1 MKEEAQVS
9 TPKPNRSPFRSHM
22 VFWDRCGVR
31 DSDPTASNLLSV
43 SNLHERSRH
52 SHHGCNPEA
61 PEMLLD
67 ERHEVPNTEARP
79 DPRDQSPLTCP
90 EDRRACE
97 AGVRTSWDLLG
108 KGHTEL
114 TTLPAASWAASPS
127 PRAVGLFR
135 VQHRRGI
142 DVHWHL
148 HPQGV
153 PSVFHRPESLLPHPE
168 ALGRLH
174 PGRGTHAYSHGLQN
188 PEGAQWGAECSWASG
203 AERDGECGGLEALAS
218 RHRALPRLTVS
229 PGGSYP
235 PHRTQALDPK
245 GPALVW
251 SWTLWGQR

>member
-1 MKEEAQVS
+1 
-9 TPKPNRSPFRSHM
+9 M

-67 ERHEVPNTEARP
+67 ERHEVLNTEARSGHRQGAVDALRARMHLLQLFKAVSEVAAVTGCRP

-108 KGHTEL
+108 EGHTEQ

-135 VQHRRGI
+135 VQHRSFIPG
-142 DVHWHL
+142 L
-148 HPQGV
+148 PK
-153 PSVFHRPESLLPHPE
+153 LLRFQAHHE
-168 ALGRLH
+168 YIL
-174 PGRGTHAYSHGLQN
+174 
-188 PEGAQWGAECSWASG
+188 
-203 AERDGECGGLEALAS
+203 D
-218 RHRALPRLTVS
+218 RALPKQK
-229 PGGSYP
+229 
-235 PHRTQALDPK
+235 HMDEE
-245 GPALVW
+245 
-251 SWTLWGQR
+251 